1 MPARF
6 MRGTP
11 LALTEIEMQLIPGFS
26 PRSTAVLRSRY
37 KYTGTDCDCRFC
49 TQTTEKKNCCGSA
62 GCICL
67 PELIA
72 AGCVSYEELLRLF
85 LSEIQLQTF
94 ASRIEKL
101 LKESEANP
109 MFFRNAEHRKRFQ
122 SLRRSALFPLIN
134 LSEAYAA
141 AVFLLTSDD
150 FLWKQSKDFINQSCI
165 RFKDIRIHGVDLDGY
180 AIFHIARD
188 LYHGTDHIA
197 ISELSDPELIND
209 KLLRLIINAF
219 LIRRHG
225 IAAVPT

>member
-26 PRSTAVLRSRY
+26 PRSNGVMRSRY

-49 TQTTEKKNCCGSA
+49 TQTTEKKKCCGST
-62 GCICL
+62 GCVCL
-67 PELIA
+67 PERIM
-72 AGCVSYEELLRLF
+72 AGCVPYEELLRLF
-85 LSEIQLQTF
+85 IKEIQLRTF
-94 ASRIEKL
+94 ATRIEKL

-109 MFFRNAEHRKRFQ
+109 TFFRNAEHCRRFQ
-122 SLRRSALFPLIN
+122 NLRKSGLFPFLN

-141 AVFLLTSDD
+141 AVFLLTSDA
-150 FLWKQSKDFINQSCI
+150 FLWKQSKDFINQSSI
-165 RFKDIRIHGVDLDGY
+165 HFKDIRIHGVNLDGY
-180 AIFHIARD
+180 AIFHTARD
-188 LYHGTDHIA
+188 LYYGTDYIA

-225 IAAVPT
+225 MVAIPA